1 MRNELIKTTAEALFH
16 LRAKI
21 ATAFLD
27 LRFGR
32 LLRGAQETRFAQMG
46 AYAISN
52 SSYAAV
58 RSLFHGR
65 VKASDVLVDVGCGKG
80 RVINSWLAD
89 GYANRIIG
97 VELDAGV
104 AADTRARLRRFPNVT
119 IVSGD
124 ILSNFPDEGTL
135 FYLFNPFDAQ
145 VMERFKD
152 QLKESLS
159 RRASKEATIVYNKC
173 THVEVFEKDEACQ
186 IEQGELEYPF
196 AIIQVHQP
204 HRRGCLV

>member
-1 MRNELIKTTAEALFH
+1 MRTELIKTTANALFH
-16 LRAKI
+16 LRAKM
-21 ATAFLD
+21 ATALLD

-58 RSLFHGR
+58 RHLFQGR

-97 VELDAGV
+97 VELDAEI
-104 AADTRARLRRFPNVT
+104 AASTRARLRHFHNVS

-124 ILSNFPDEGTL
+124 IVANFPDNGTL

-145 VMERFKD
+145 AMMRFKD
-152 QLKESLS
+152 RLKESVS
-159 RRASKEATIVYNKC
+159 RRSTGEATVIYYNC
-173 THVEVFEKDEACQ
+173 RHVEVFAKDEACG
-186 IEQGELEYPF
+186 IEHGRLEHPF
-196 AIIQVHQP
+196 AVIRVLA
-204 HRRGCLV
+204 HRGKRPSA